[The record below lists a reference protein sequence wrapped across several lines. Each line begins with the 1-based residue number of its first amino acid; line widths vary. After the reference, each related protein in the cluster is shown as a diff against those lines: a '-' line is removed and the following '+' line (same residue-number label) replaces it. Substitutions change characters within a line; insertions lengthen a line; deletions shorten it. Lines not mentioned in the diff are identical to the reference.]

1 MVVLTVWN
9 YMCEVKGQDRL
20 ICCLL
25 FIFCLRI
32 IMCLYIKPEHMND
45 ILQPLPHITP
55 DLFWERREL
64 WDVSTAACGSR
75 RWHAVDWFT
84 LFIKY
89 QRSVSKNMHTG
100 VLLTA
105 WCLYAC
111 VMTSY
116 LAVVFRAPR
125 WWLQGMF
132 RDAGDYLPPPVRP
145 FLPLSF
151 SLLTEGISCEQM
163 LAGSLMHNDCS
174 DVFVWV
180 GRPLS
185 VHCSRCE
192 IIGWGFP
199 RTSHK

>member
-1 MVVLTVWN
+1 MGWKAKTGWFSLN
-9 YMCEVKGQDRL
+9 RCH
-20 ICCLL
+20 L
-25 FIFCLRI
+25 FIICLRNI
-32 IMCLYIKPEHMND
+32 ICLYINPEHMND

-75 RWHAVDWFT
+75 RWHVVDWFA

-89 QRSVSKNMHTG
+89 LPSVCKNMHTC

-105 WCLYAC
+105 WCLYVC

-132 RDAGDYLPPPVRP
+132 RDAADYLPPPVRS
-145 FLPLSF
+145 FLPLSL
-151 SLLTEGISCEQM
+151 SLCWQRGFP
-163 LAGSLMHNDCS
+163 
-174 DVFVWV
+174 V
-180 GRPLS
+180 
-185 VHCSRCE
+185 SRC
-192 IIGWGFP
+192 
-199 RTSHK
+199 